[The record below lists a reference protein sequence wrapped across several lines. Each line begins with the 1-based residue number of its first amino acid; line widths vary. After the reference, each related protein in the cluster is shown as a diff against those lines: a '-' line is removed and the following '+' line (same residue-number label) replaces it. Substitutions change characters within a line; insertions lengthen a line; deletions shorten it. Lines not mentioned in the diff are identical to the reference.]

1 MKKKSIAIIV
11 LSILVCLLVS
21 FQSITIAEE
30 ADYHIADISSYK
42 HINLK
47 LYDNCD
53 GIIIN
58 ETQFKNNKKEVV
70 DYFNAGG
77 KILVKDQKNNNI
89 LGHEII
95 GCATNDINTTPIIAQ
110 TEKGKIN
117 KNILNY
123 VSIMRDTI
131 FNNDTY
137 NLPTTYAIDYNFTST
152 KYIESYI
159 LAYANNKSY
168 HVASIRLRYNF
179 FEYLNET
186 NRYYYFFTSNILV
199 SPNTATSRSFRL
211 DKFNFDVCLYENSSA
226 HFVEEK
232 DNSMAKNV
240 TTSYGESF
248 NFNVQSNGNT
258 GAATTITF
266 SCSNTS
272 PADSLSKNMSPKIEE
287 NGEYDFY
294 GTRYTLTPNNLTY
307 KKSFTWD
314 YACSILANDNDIIGL
329 SLLFNGLGITGM
341 GWDPNF
347 EASNTDCV
355 LTVVSF
361 NNGNLSEANGIHGA
375 ANLIGTDK
383 SDDYFEEN
391 SCLTDIVPLG

>member
-30 ADYHIADISSYK
+30 VDYHIADISSYK

-47 LYDNCD
+47 LYENCD

-95 GCATNDINTTPIIAQ
+95 GCSTNGINTTPIIAQ

-137 NLPTTYAIDYNFTST
+137 NLPTTYPIDYNFTST

-199 SPNTATSRSFRL
+199 SPNTAKSRSFRL
-211 DKFNFDVCLYENSSA
+211 DKFNFDVCLYEDSSA

-240 TTSYGESF
+240 TTSYGDSF
-248 NFNVQSNGNT
+248 NFNVQSNGDT

-266 SCSNTS
+266 NCSNTS
-272 PADSLSKNMSPKIEE
+272 PADSLSKNMSPEIKE

-329 SLLFNGLGITGM
+329 TLLFNGLEITGM

-375 ANLIGTDK
+375 ENLIGTDK
-383 SDDYFEEN
+383 SDDYFEEDN
-391 SCLTDIVPLG
+391 CLTDIVPLG